1 MYAMAC
7 KVIGEVMFQ
16 LDFEVQTVILII
28 LSYFWLASDPCL
40 LCEIFFI
47 IDFKQIIMKRI

>member
-1 MYAMAC
+1 MAC